1 MTTENKIMK
10 IIATHTGAALHQIK
24 NSDEL
29 VANLGCD
36 SLDIVE
42 LMMALEEEFA
52 INIDDDAF
60 MQIKTVQQV
69 IDHVSMLEG
78 AEA

>member
-1 MTTENKIMK
+1 MTTENKVRAT
-10 IIATHTGAALHQIK
+10 IAKQTGAALHQIR

-42 LMMALEEEFA
+42 LMMALEEDLD
-52 INIDDDAF
+52 INIDDEAF
-60 MQIKTVQQV
+60 GELKTVQQV
-69 IDHVSMLEG
+69 IDHVHALKG
-78 AEA
+78 VAA